1 LLLSFFSFLQLAVIS
16 QGIAARHAQRQAT
29 SEQAHLYAA
38 AFPLMGMLARRVLE
52 DEGYLPKVRPKL

>member
-1 LLLSFFSFLQLAVIS
+1 M
-16 QGIAARHAQRQAT
+16 QGIAARHAQRQAS

-38 AFPLMGMLARRVLE
+38 KFPLVGKLARQVLE